1 MSFVIQ
7 GPYPAMKTTLLLPSP
22 LEGNNKGNSATV
34 QTIRAM
40 DGKVYTYIKSKRARD
55 SIGISWPQK
64 TKPWKPKSSSKSTPT
79 GPYDWKTTVA
89 LFGSDI

>member
-40 DGKVYTYIKSKRARD
+40 DGKVYTYIKSKRARQGFNWD
-55 SIGISWPQK
+55 FLA
-64 TKPWKPKSSSKSTPT
+64 SK
-79 GPYDWKTTVA
+79 DKA
-89 LFGSDI
+89 LEAKEFVK